1 MYKTRKMLFHFK
13 KAVFNIYNMNN
24 GRRRTASVTM
34 VVVTSFI
41 FLGKASKKRI
51 GEMLKKYRDPYAVIK
66 R

>member
-1 MYKTRKMLFHFK
+1 
-13 KAVFNIYNMNN
+13 
-24 GRRRTASVTM
+24 M

-66 R
+66 RWEEANYYYLRFCAEKE